1 MDDTNG
7 TSLSNVTSPVCH
19 GNGTCKVTDVD
30 QLQQLTLAPFNEV
43 VTRVAYI
50 VIGSVGLLDNLLVI
64 LVIFNYTT
72 MRKKM
77 TNIFIIN
84 QSIIDAVA
92 SFFIIMQGTIEVDGY
107 DMTRGTIH
115 DEFVCHVW
123 LARVPLWSMLMS
135 STYNLVCLT
144 FERYLE
150 IVHPVYHKVNFSQ
163 TKAVIAIACVWCC
176 GPVYNFAYLLPT
188 SEIINGVC
196 YPFIIWPSKV
206 IQRVVGVMT
215 IIVQYFFPIF
225 FMIYCYAKMIIAL
238 RMRIHPTS
246 QVDNIMARARINVMK
261 TLAIVSMTFVL
272 CWTCNQVV
280 FFLHLMGYPNDFGSA
295 WYHFTVVAVLSN
307 SCLNP
312 FIYIAKYKQFQVGVN
327 QFMSGLFSKCRPTVA
342 VQDDGAQ

>member
-1 MDDTNG
+1 MDDTNR

-19 GNGTCKVTDVD
+19 DNGTCKVTDVD
-30 QLQQLTLAPFNEV
+30 QLQQLTLAPFNELA
-43 VTRVAYI
+43 TRVAYI

-77 TNIFIIN
+77 TNLFIIN

-92 SFFIIMQGTIEVDGY
+92 SFFILMLGAIEVDGY
-107 DMTRGTIH
+107 DMTSGNIH
-115 DEFVCHVW
+115 DEFVCSVW
-123 LARVPLWSMLMS
+123 LARAPLWSMLMS

-163 TKAVIAIACVWCC
+163 TKAVIAIACVWFC
-176 GPVYNFAYLLPT
+176 GPVYNFSFLLPT

-206 IQRVVGVMT
+206 IQRIVGVMN
-215 IIVQYFFPIF
+215 IILLYFFPLC
-225 FMIYCYAKMIIAL
+225 FMIYCYAKMVITL
-238 RMRIHPTS
+238 RMRIQPTS
-246 QVDNIMARARINVMK
+246 QVDNIMARARRNVMR
-261 TLAIVSMTFVL
+261 TLAIVSMTFAL

-280 FFLHLMGYPNDFGSA
+280 FLLHLMGYPNDFGSA
-295 WYHFTVVAVLSN
+295 WYHFTVVAVLIN

-312 FIYIAKYKQFQVGVN
+312 FIYIAKYKQFQVGAK
-327 QFMSGLFSKCRPTVA
+327 QLMSRLFSKCRPTVA

>member
-7 TSLSNVTSPVCH
+7 TSLSNVTSPACH
-19 GNGTCKVTDVD
+19 GNGTCNVTDVD
-30 QLQQLTLAPFNEV
+30 QLQHSTMAPFNELA
-43 VTRVAYI
+43 TRVAYI

-64 LVIFNYTT
+64 IIIFNYTT

-92 SFFIIMQGTIEVDGY
+92 SFFIMMLGVIEVDGY
-107 DMTRGTIH
+107 NMISGNIH
-115 DEFVCHVW
+115 DEFVCRFW
-123 LARVPLWSMLMS
+123 LTRVLLWSMLMS

-163 TKAVIAIACVWCC
+163 TKAIIAMVCVWIC
-176 GPVYNFAYLLPT
+176 GPAYHFSYQLPT

-196 YPFIIWPSKV
+196 YPFAIWPNQA

-215 IIVQYFFPIF
+215 IIVQYVFPIC
-225 FMIYCYAKMIIAL
+225 FMVCCYAKMAITL

-246 QVDNIMARARINVMK
+246 QIDGIMARARRNVMR
-261 TLAIVSMTFVL
+261 TLIIVSITFVL
-272 CWTCNQVV
+272 CWTSNQVV
-280 FFLHLMGYPNDFGSA
+280 FLLYLMGYSTDFGSA
-295 WYHFTVVAVLSN
+295 WYHFTVMAVLCN

-312 FIYIAKYKQFQVGVN
+312 FIYIAKYKQFQVGAK
-327 QFMSGLFSKCRPTVA
+327 QFMSRLFSKCRPTVA